1 MKTVHEINKL
11 PATRRA
17 IFGTR
22 PSSADS
28 ASAHGSRINGVACL
42 FLTVLALACG
52 SVRAES
58 QFEEEFDDTEKP
70 WQEIAIQLPALPAPE
85 NLVPFETIS
94 ATATQSFAVDAKSL
108 TTGSDGVVRYT
119 VVSTS
124 PSGAKNISYEGIRC
138 HSLEQKLYA
147 FGHANGSWSRARRDK
162 WETIPRHS
170 TNNHHATLALEYFCD
185 GRAIAGS
192 ASEILHRIKWRQA
205 VHRGS

>member
-1 MKTVHEINKL
+1 MKTVHAINKS
-11 PATRRA
+11 PATQRA
-17 IFGTR
+17 IRGTP
-22 PSSADS
+22 PSATKAAD
-28 ASAHGSRINGVACL
+28 AHSNRISQLACL
-42 FLTVLALACG
+42 IFAMLAMAYG

-58 QFEEEFDDTEKP
+58 PFEGEFDDTEKP

-85 NLVPFETIS
+85 NLLPFETIS

-124 PSGAKNISYEGIRC
+124 ASGAKNISYEGIRC
-138 HSLEQKLYA
+138 HSLERKLYA
-147 FGHANGSWSRARRDK
+147 FGQANGTWSRARRDK

-192 ASEILHRIKWRQA
+192 ANEIVHRLKWRQPID
-205 VHRGS
+205 RGS